1 MTIVLGVKKYK
12 VEPERNSDMKMED
25 VIDVMEQG
33 AAIPEQRLEALKGDP
48 ELMKTC
54 EDVHIAAHLLRQQRE
69 DFDVEQ
75 QLELFNHRHSQLQRQ
90 KRRAM
95 IRKLFIA
102 VGLAAAAVIG
112 VVFFVHHS
120 SGSTSP
126 EPADE
131 NILFAA
137 TEGESAALLTDSKGK
152 QVEAARYL
160 QISEGEATA
169 VSVTAKVIEDLSIP
183 LDTMRFT
190 IPYGKVYTVLL
201 PDGSRV
207 KLHPGSRISY
217 PTRFVGNTRQVSLS
231 GEAYF
236 VVAKDATKP
245 FIVKAGNLYTKVLG
259 TEFNVKT
266 SDEQGALSNEVTLVE
281 GSVEV
286 SSIGSDSSGSPV
298 RSSRILKPG
307 QQAFCSST
315 GAAMLD
321 VRSVD
326 TYPYTMW
333 RDNYFYFD
341 NINMKEMLLEIGQRY
356 NMSVVCLNKDIAN
369 LRVRFIAERDS
380 SIHYII
386 EKING
391 LGTVSSAIEDG
402 RIVVR

>member
-1 MTIVLGVKKYK
+1 
-12 VEPERNSDMKMED
+12 MED

-33 AAIPEQRLEALKGDP
+33 ATIPEEQLEKLKGDP
-48 ELMKTC
+48 DLMKTC

-75 QLELFNHRHSQLQRQ
+75 RLEQFNHRHSLLRRQ
-90 KRRAM
+90 KKRAM
-95 IRKLFIA
+95 IRKLYVA
-102 VGLAAAAVIG
+102 GGLVAAAVIG
-112 VVFFVHHS
+112 VVFFVHPS
-120 SGSTSP
+120 DSDTLP
-126 EPADE
+126 EPKGE

-137 TEGESAALLTDSKGK
+137 NEGESVPLLTDSKGK
-152 QVEAARYL
+152 QVETARYL
-160 QISEGEATA
+160 EISEGSASA
-169 VSVTAKVIEDLSIP
+169 VSVTAKVREDLSIP
-183 LDTMRFT
+183 LDTMRIT
-190 IPYGKVYTVLL
+190 IPYGKDYTVLL

-217 PTRFVGNTRQVSLS
+217 PTRFVGSTRQVSLS

-236 VVAKDATKP
+236 VVAKDAAKP
-245 FIVKAGNLYTKVLG
+245 FIVKAGNLFTKVLG

-266 SDEQGALSNEVTLVE
+266 CKEQGSLNNEITLVE

-286 SSIGSDSSGSPV
+286 SSAGSDSSGSPI
-298 RSSRILKPG
+298 RSTRILKPG
-307 QQAFCSST
+307 QQAFYRSSGT
-315 GAAMLD
+315 AMLD

-356 NMSVVCLNKDIAN
+356 NMSVVCQNKDIAN

-380 SIHYII
+380 SINYII

-391 LGTVSSAIEDG
+391 LGTVSAAIEDG